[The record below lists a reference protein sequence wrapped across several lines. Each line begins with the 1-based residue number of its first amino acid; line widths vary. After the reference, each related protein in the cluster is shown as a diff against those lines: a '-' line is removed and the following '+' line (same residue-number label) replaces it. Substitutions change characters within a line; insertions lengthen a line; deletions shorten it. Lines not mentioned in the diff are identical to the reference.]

1 VLRGLDAI
9 EASGMTSLRDAAF
22 AGLALREADPG
33 RTLLLLF
40 SDGADTSSWLPA
52 SKVLEAAKR
61 TDVVV
66 YPVALAERPQTVITG
81 TSPQLTGGFASQ
93 ATVGRTNIESFTVIK
108 TASSSRFL
116 DDLADETGGRV
127 VRVESDKDL
136 QATFVATLAE
146 FRERYML
153 TYVPTGVPSGG
164 WHPLTVKL
172 KGKRGT
178 VTARRGYFAE

>member
-1 VLRGLDAI
+1 
-9 EASGMTSLRDAAF
+9 
-22 AGLALREADPG
+22 
-33 RTLLLLF
+33 
-40 SDGADTSSWLPA
+40 
-52 SKVLEAAKR
+52 
-61 TDVVV
+61 
-66 YPVALAERPQTVITG
+66 
-81 TSPQLTGGFASQ
+81 
-93 ATVGRTNIESFTVIK
+93 VGRTNIESFTVIK